1 MAFAVGHDNG
11 LKNRLQHRVGE
22 LKLHLPPAG
31 LGVAQFAQPHRNPV
45 QLAGD
50 HAKAVAAAPFHAV
63 FKISLGNAMRIARQA
78 LNRPQHKE
86 NRGRRN
92 HHRGHAYRVRQ
103 MQLPG
108 GSQRAVRGNHQA
120 HGQAAEE
127 HTTENQSLGK
137 IEHVR
142 FPCQ

>member
-1 MAFAVGHDNG
+1 MAFAVGNDDG
-11 LKNRLQHRVGE
+11 LKYRLKHGVGE
-22 LKLHLPPAG
+22 LKLHLPPAS
-31 LGVAQFAQPHRNPV
+31 LGVAQLPQPHGNPV

-50 HAKAVAAAPFHAV
+50 HAKAVAAAPVNAML
-63 FKISLGNAMRIARQA
+63 KIPLGNAMRIARQI

-86 NRGRRN
+86 NRGCHD
-92 HHRGHAYRVRQ
+92 HHRNRANGIRQ
-103 MQLPG
+103 AELPG
-108 GSQRAVRGNHQA
+108 RSQRPMRGDHQA